1 MSKRRNSSTYR
12 VWMNERVYVEPRLVP
27 SHMLKLDLNYQRK
40 VDMERVQEIVDN
52 FNHCIVNPLKVS
64 HRDGQYFVFD
74 GGHTLMA
81 LKYMNKDKD
90 SFPVECRVYE
100 NLTYE
105 EENQLFAMQTG
116 YAKPISVKNEMK
128 ALQNAKDQETLDI
141 VQATEDTGLNLAIRE
156 NTEGSIRAIGKARN
170 LYRKYGE
177 DIYSAAL
184 SLIRETWGGKSSSLT
199 ANMLG
204 GVCVFLKEFGSEY
217 SYDRF
222 LRKLKEKNPVDI
234 RTMAKR
240 GKTEY
245 QTMDAAVATEIAGI
259 YNYGG
264 GKGRIDPVRASR
276 IVEY

>member
-12 VWMNERVYVEPRLVP
+12 VWMNERVYVEPRLIPV
-27 SHMLKLDLNYQRK
+27 HMLKIDPEYQRK
-40 VDMERVQEIVDN
+40 ADMERVQEIVDN
-52 FNHCIVNPLKVS
+52 FNPCIVNPLKVS
-64 HRDGQYFVFD
+64 HRDGNYYVFN
-74 GGHTLMA
+74 GSHTLLA
-81 LKYMNKDKD
+81 LKKINQGKE
-90 SFPVECRVYE
+90 SFLVECRVYE

-105 EENQLFAMQTG
+105 EENKLFALQSG
-116 YAKPISVKNEMK
+116 ISKPVSVRNTMN

-141 VQATEDTGLNLAIRE
+141 VQATEDTGLNLAIKE
-156 NTEGSIRAIGKARN
+156 YGEGSIKAIGKARS
-170 LYRKYGE
+170 LYRKYGGE
-177 DIYSAAL
+177 IYSAAL
-184 SLIRETWGGKSSSLT
+184 SLIRDTWGGKNSSLS

-204 GVCVFLKEFGSEY
+204 GVCVFLKEFGPDY
-217 SYDRF
+217 NYDRF

-264 GKGRIDPVRASR
+264 GKGRLDPVRASR